1 MSLTDSE
8 LKIGYMPLAH
18 DVYWEFFP
26 QFEAHTIEL
35 AQTYRDYLAQ
45 FGTIHETGKL
55 IDCPDRSREARQLF
69 QARDVD
75 VLILSTVT
83 YSTPDDVVLDLK
95 TFNRPV
101 IVWNTQ
107 ASATISPD
115 MDFPMWMYEHGIT
128 GVPGITNL
136 LAREKMPYFL
146 VSGHYTSDSVTE
158 SFATALNAVA
168 ARKHI
173 WGSKIGMLGHLY
185 PGMIDFGYDPTTMFT
200 TFGVAT
206 VPVLDSVVLAA
217 FEAVDETEVESL
229 AAEMSERYTI
239 ADDFQGQ
246 EFTNSIRLA
255 HAVRRLVDE
264 NNLAAVTVYCQSMWQ
279 RPEIGVVPCL
289 GLSLLMQQGTF
300 CSCEGDV
307 PTALSGLI
315 LEQLAGTAVF
325 TEIWCNDFANDQFMM
340 GHSGT
345 MNLGLFEGSEERVQI
360 NRHPWWDGCCGRGA
374 CLQVKMHPGEV
385 TLLSLTEVPD
395 AGWRMIVTTAQVVDR
410 DPVPLG
416 APNFFIKLGKPIT
429 EFLEDLGELAA
440 AHHFAMA
447 YGNQTQDLQAFAK
460 LLGVEYCEI

>member
-69 QARDVD
+69 QARD
-75 VLILSTVT
+75 
-83 YSTPDDVVLDLK
+83 
-95 TFNRPV
+95 
-101 IVWNTQ
+101 
-107 ASATISPD
+107 
-115 MDFPMWMYEHGIT
+115 
-128 GVPGITNL
+128 
-136 LAREKMPYFL
+136 
-146 VSGHYTSDSVTE
+146 
-158 SFATALNAVA
+158 
-168 ARKHI
+168 
-173 WGSKIGMLGHLY
+173 
-185 PGMIDFGYDPTTMFT
+185 IDFGYDPTTMFT

-239 ADDFQGQ
+239 ADEFQGK
-246 EFTNSIRLA
+246 ELTNSMRLA

-315 LEQLAGTAVF
+315 LEQFAGTAVF

-345 MNLGLFEGSEERVQI
+345 INLGLFEGSEERVQI

-395 AGWRMIVTTAQVVDR
+395 AGWRMIVTTAQIVDR

-447 YGNQTQDLQAFAK
+447 YGNQTQDLQALAK